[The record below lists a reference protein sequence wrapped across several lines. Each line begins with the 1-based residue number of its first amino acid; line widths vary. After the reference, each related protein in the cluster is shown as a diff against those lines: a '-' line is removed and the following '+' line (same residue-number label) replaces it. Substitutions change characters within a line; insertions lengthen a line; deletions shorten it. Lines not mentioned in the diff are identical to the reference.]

1 MSGSPALAPLD
12 AVAKPEYKRYIFEG
26 NFPYRK
32 WLNLFAA
39 LSVLLGALLFI
50 VAIFLPVAINQLAF
64 EPVFLKSASEG
75 VGEFAASLLALGL
88 VAFALLVA
96 GYIFPPASWFLFR
109 SGASK
114 DVKKLGKRLARSWET
129 EAPKYFK
136 GFEDPIRKHIYYP
149 GLNSVSH
156 KGNQLIL
163 LVILPNGVVSGG
175 VSEYCKAASLEMQS
189 RLGIPARSVA
199 FGHHEYVDELDRK
212 TKPDLNTATF
222 VLTPK
227 DYSLLSRKVKL
238 G

>member
-1 MSGSPALAPLD
+1 MSESPALAPLD

-32 WLNLFAA
+32 WLKLFSALSVPLGIVFLIVAVFLPVTIDQLVFESVFLGSFIEGVVYFAA
-39 LSVLLGALLFI
+39 L
-50 VAIFLPVAINQLAF
+50 
-64 EPVFLKSASEG
+64 
-75 VGEFAASLLALGL
+75 LLALGL
-88 VAFALLVA
+88 VALALLVA
-96 GYIFPPASWFLFR
+96 GYIFPPASSSLFC

-156 KGNQLIL
+156 RGNQLIL

-189 RLGIPARSVA
+189 RLGIPAKSVA